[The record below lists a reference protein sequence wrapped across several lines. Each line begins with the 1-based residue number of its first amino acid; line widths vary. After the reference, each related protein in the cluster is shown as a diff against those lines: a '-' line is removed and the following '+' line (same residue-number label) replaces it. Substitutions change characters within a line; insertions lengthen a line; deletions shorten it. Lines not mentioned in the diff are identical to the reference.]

1 MIDIFRPLLDAARDL
16 DVTDTAAAE
25 ATLCQRFDPQSEA
38 GKALS
43 AKLLEMLEAGE
54 IANRGELPM
63 TFGRVS
69 KACPESDNFTI
80 DVVRMNGAGP
90 KHRHPKGEINYAV
103 SISGEPTFDGRQP
116 GWVVFSEGSEH
127 VPTAAG
133 GEMLIVYLLP
143 EGAFEFVK

>member
-1 MIDIFRPLLDAARDL
+1 VIDTFRPLLDAARGL
-16 DVTDTAAAE
+16 DVSDPAAAE
-25 ATLCQRFDPQSEA
+25 ATLQERFDPMGEK

-63 TFGRVS
+63 TYGRVS

-103 SISGEPTFDGRQP
+103 RIAGEPTFDGRQP
-116 GWVVFSEGSEH
+116 GWIVFSEGSEH
-127 VPTAAG
+127 VPTTAG
-133 GEMLIVYLLP
+133 GDMLIVYLLP

>member
-1 MIDIFRPLLDAARDL
+1 MINVFRPLIDAARNL
-16 DVTDTAAAE
+16 DVNDTAAAE
-25 ATLCQRFDPQSEA
+25 ATLRERFDPQSEA
-38 GKALS
+38 GQALS

-63 TFGRVS
+63 TYGRVS

-103 SISGEPTFDGRQP
+103 RISGEPTFDGRQP
-116 GWVVFSEGSEH
+116 GWIVFREGSEH
-127 VPTAAG
+127 VPTTEG
-133 GEMLIVYLLP
+133 GDMLIVYLLP

>member
-1 MIDIFRPLLDAARDL
+1 MLDTFRPLLDAARDL
-16 DVTDTAAAE
+16 DVSDTTAAE
-25 ATLCQRFDPQSEA
+25 TLLNERFDPQSEA
-38 GKALS
+38 GLALS

-103 SISGEPTFDGRQP
+103 RIAGAPKFDGREP
-116 GWVVFSEGSEH
+116 GWIVFGEGTEH
-127 VPTAAG
+127 VPTTTG
-133 GEMLIVYLLP
+133 GDMLIVYLLP

>member
-90 KHRHPKGEINYAV
+90 KHRHPKAKSTMPSASAASRPSTGGNRAG
-103 SISGEPTFDGRQP
+103 SFLAKAPSTSQP
-116 GWVVFSEGSEH
+116 
-127 VPTAAG
+127 
-133 GEMLIVYLLP
+133 LL
-143 EGAFEFVK
+143 EERC